1 MHPLQTPEDGEQV
14 LQKLTELLQQRPPL
28 HALLQQALLEE
39 QVEPR
44 EVHRGVYVYV
54 YEEYEEYE

>member
-1 MHPLQTPEDGEQV
+1 MHPSQTPEGGEQV
-14 LQKLTELLQQRPPL
+14 LQKLTESLQQRPPL
-28 HALLQQALLEE
+28 QSPLQQVLLEE

-54 YEEYEEYE
+54 YDEYE